1 MTSITPPCYKSVEQQ
16 LPFLESYQR
25 QTMMTT
31 NEQDLIYPVVAIL
44 VDRIKC
50 RALLDTRLESSNI
63 SLELA
68 KRLEEKPLRT
78 NYKQVETI
86 FHKLSHI

>member
-31 NEQDLIYPVVAIL
+31 NEQDLIYPVEAIL

-50 RALLDTRLESSNI
+50 
-63 SLELA
+63 
-68 KRLEEKPLRT
+68 
-78 NYKQVETI
+78 
-86 FHKLSHI
+86 

>member
-1 MTSITPPCYKSVEQQ
+1 
-16 LPFLESYQR
+16 
-25 QTMMTT
+25 MMTT
-31 NEQDLIYPVVAIL
+31 NEQDLIYPVEAIL

-68 KRLEEKPLRT
+68 
-78 NYKQVETI
+78 
-86 FHKLSHI
+86 